1 MQHYYGRYVGVCKAR
16 RRGGSSRRQLRINGT
31 GSYIYI
37 LVINVQCLNEIVK
50 KEKIKHEKM

>member
-1 MQHYYGRYVGVCKAR
+1 MVGMLVFVR
-16 RRGGSSRRQLRINGT
+16 PEGGGGSSRRQLRINGT